1 MAKTMARIKDGIVV
15 NLEWCKDNMPETATL
30 VETGNR
36 CVMIGDTYED
46 GTFLR
51 NGEKVLTEAEQLQ
64 QMHEQYVQALENAY
78 QEGVNSI

>member
-1 MAKTMARIKDGIVV
+1 MAKTMARIKDGVVV
-15 NLEWCKDNMPETATL
+15 NIEWCSDRTPGTETLA
-30 VETGNR
+30 ETEGR
-36 CVMIGDTYED
+36 PVMIGDTYED

>member
-1 MAKTMARIKDGIVV
+1 MAKTMARIRDGIVV
-15 NLEWCKDNMPETATL
+15 NLEWCKDNMPETVTL

-36 CVMIGDTYED
+36 PVMIGDTYED

-51 NGEKVLTEAEQLQ
+51 DGQKVLTEAEQLQ
-64 QMHEQYVQALENAY
+64 LMHEQYVQELENAY